1 MRNRRFSADSEGQS
15 SRPAPSPEKQK
26 QEPIKVS
33 FGVYIISLL
42 VVALVIFIVML
53 VLYLPGYRM
62 SQRIKVA
69 VENSDYVYAGVRVPK
84 QELKKR
90 NVNPLTKEDDLV
102 EILKEMGAKRAR
114 AEINP
119 DLTRIP
125 GE

>member
-1 MRNRRFSADSEGQS
+1 MRNRSLSADIDGQ
-15 SRPAPSPEKQK
+15 PSTTPTPEKQG
-26 QEPIKVS
+26 PIKVS
-33 FGVYIISLL
+33 FGVYVISLL
-42 VVALVIFIVML
+42 VIALVIFVVML

-69 VENSDYVYAGVRVPK
+69 VENSDYVYLGVRIPK
-84 QELKKR
+84 EELKKR

-102 EILKEMGAKRAR
+102 EILKDMGAKRAR
-114 AEINP
+114 TELNP

>member
-1 MRNRRFSADSEGQS
+1 MRNRSFSTDSEGQPP
-15 SRPAPSPEKQK
+15 RTPSTGEKQG
-26 QEPIKVS
+26 PIRVS
-33 FGVYIISLL
+33 FGVYLVSLL

-62 SQRIKVA
+62 NQRIKVA
-69 VENSDYVYAGVRVPK
+69 VENADYVYLGIRIPK
-84 QELKKR
+84 EELKKR
-90 NVNPLTKEDDLV
+90 KVNPLTKEDDLV
-102 EILKEMGAKRAR
+102 EIFKDMGAKRAR